1 MPNGPCIGLMVLIL
15 DPGLIL
21 ILVLL
26 LILILVL
33 VLVLIIFL
41 VLFLIL
47 MQTLVL
53 LLLLILILVLV
64 LVLFWSLS
72 WAWSMVLLVP
82 STDRKK
88 KTKIHP
94 ITLGAWNVHTLIDN
108 NQANRPQRRTALVGK
123 ELGRYNADIATLSKT
138 RLAEEGQLKE
148 RGAGYTFFWSGR
160 ASNERREAGVG
171 FAVKNEL
178 VSKLSS
184 LPQGVNDR
192 LMTLKLPL
200 SEGMQATII
209 SAYAPTMTNPDDIKD
224 KLYEDLHSLTAA
236 VPKLEKLIILGD
248 FNVRVGTDHKTW
260 ENVIGKNGTGNR
272 NSNGPLLLQFCAE
285 HELLITNTVFRLSA
299 RNRTSWMHPRSK
311 HWHLIDY
318 VIVRQRDRQDVRV
331 TKSMC
336 GADCWTDHRLI
347 TSKMKIRILPSGDP
361 KESQHQSD
369 LMSRN

>member
-1 MPNGPCIGLMVLIL
+1 
-15 DPGLIL
+15 
-21 ILVLL
+21 
-26 LILILVL
+26 
-33 VLVLIIFL
+33 
-41 VLFLIL
+41 
-47 MQTLVL
+47 
-53 LLLLILILVLV
+53 
-64 LVLFWSLS
+64 
-72 WAWSMVLLVP
+72 
-82 STDRKK
+82 
-88 KTKIHP
+88 
-94 ITLGAWNVHTLIDN
+94 
-108 NQANRPQRRTALVGK
+108 
-123 ELGRYNADIATLSKT
+123 
-138 RLAEEGQLKE
+138 
-148 RGAGYTFFWSGR
+148 
-160 ASNERREAGVG
+160 
-171 FAVKNEL
+171 
-178 VSKLSS
+178 
-184 LPQGVNDR
+184 
-192 LMTLKLPL
+192 
-200 SEGMQATII
+200 MQATII

-260 ENVIGKNGTGNR
+260 ENVNGKNGTGNR